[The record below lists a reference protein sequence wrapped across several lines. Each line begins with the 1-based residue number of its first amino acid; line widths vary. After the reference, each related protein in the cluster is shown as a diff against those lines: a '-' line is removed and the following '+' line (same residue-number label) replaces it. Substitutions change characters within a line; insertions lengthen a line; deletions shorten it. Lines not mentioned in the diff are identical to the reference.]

1 MVAITALVRESSQAA
16 FPIVGD
22 AAEARYLIERL
33 EQQGWTVAEAAS
45 PPLPEGLDVER
56 LAEAGA
62 NVLDGRRIGSVRL
75 YRNTITSDDWQ
86 AIAAEY
92 VRLTAQAKP

>member
-1 MVAITALVRESSQAA
+1 MLCGCQTTNRLAA
-16 FPIVGD
+16 DRPD
-22 AAEARYLIERL
+22 TPASAE
-33 EQQGWTVAEAAS
+33 Q
-45 PPLPEGLDVER
+45 PGLDVDV

-75 YRNTITSDDWQ
+75 YRNTITPDDWQ

-92 VRLTAQAKP
+92 TALLSQKAQGQPDE